1 MKETL
6 KDVLLMGLG
15 ALSLTGEKAM
25 ELKNELLEKGTHM
38 YQEGTIK
45 NEELKRDI
53 KEKIKEKTNIRF
65 SKATKEDLVEILS
78 TMDEKELEELFES
91 VKKNEEKCACE
102 DCNYEKNEEDCN
114 CECEEENCECSNSQD
129 NNNENCCNN
138 DCDCSEE

>member
-91 VKKNEEKCACE
+91 VKKNEEKCA
-102 DCNYEKNEEDCN
+102 NEDCN
-114 CECEEENCECSNSQD
+114 CECKEENCECNNLQD
-129 NNNENCCNN
+129 NNNEDCCNN
-138 DCDCSEE
+138 ECDCNEE